1 MTEKHK
7 DRRVLIVGDKSREE
21 VARILRRRG
30 FSPDVAPDAVEAI
43 DSLEIGNYEV
53 VLIAVPADL
62 LPSSL
67 MLEEMKRR
75 PPCCLLVI
83 TEKQPRLTD
92 SAARVI
98 QRIIPTP
105 VNEHDL
111 LDSVYGVINA

>member
-1 MTEKHK
+1 MTERHK
-7 DRRVLIVGDKSREE
+7 NRRVLIVGDKSRDE

-30 FSPDVAPDAVEAI
+30 FKPDVAPDAVEAI
-43 DSLEIGNYEV
+43 ESLDVGNYEA
-53 VLIAVPADL
+53 VLISLPADL

-67 MLEEMKRR
+67 MLSETKRQ
-75 PPCCLLVI
+75 PPCCLLVV

-105 VNEHDL
+105 LNEHDL
-111 LDSVYGVINA
+111 LDSIYGVISA